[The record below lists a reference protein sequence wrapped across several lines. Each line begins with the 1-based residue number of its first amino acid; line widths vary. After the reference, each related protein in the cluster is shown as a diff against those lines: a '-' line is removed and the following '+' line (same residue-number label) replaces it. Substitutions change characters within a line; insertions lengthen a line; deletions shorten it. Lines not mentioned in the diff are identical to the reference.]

1 MRHLLHKIVT
11 KKTERL
17 RACLL
22 LALLIA
28 AGGLALGGREA
39 MPAPAAP
46 AEAPEP
52 DALNG
57 LTVALDP
64 GHGGYDGGARAQ
76 DSGRWEKDVA
86 LEIALE
92 VEKALLARGAQA
104 TPRARPASGRICKSA
119 STSPRRRTRT
129 CF

>member
-76 DSGRWEKDVA
+76 DSGRSGTT
-86 LEIALE
+86 
-92 VEKALLARGAQA
+92 VEMACLY
-104 TPRARPASGRICKSA
+104 TIC
-119 STSPRRRTRT
+119 
-129 CF
+129 CFPSL